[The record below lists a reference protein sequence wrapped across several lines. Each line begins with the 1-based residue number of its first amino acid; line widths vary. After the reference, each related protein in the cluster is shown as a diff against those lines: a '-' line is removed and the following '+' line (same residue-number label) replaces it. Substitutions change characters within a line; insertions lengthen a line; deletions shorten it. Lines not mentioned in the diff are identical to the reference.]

1 MDRPALRPRR
11 GRCVSLRLFAAPLA
25 PHAGQRVVLDPEES
39 HYLRRVR
46 RARDGALV
54 DLIDGHGAIWRAEV
68 RGGDARQSELELHHP
83 LLLPT
88 PPRRLT
94 LLLGLPDPA
103 AALTALTD
111 ATELGVDRIVL
122 VRCARSQAAAPS
134 PARIERTLRASQ
146 RQCGRPSPPTV
157 SGPLPLD
164 AALAALTASDARFF
178 AWEALRGQS
187 DPSTLPLGHPAL
199 LLVGPEGGLTDA
211 EADALRAAAFHPL
224 SLGPWT
230 LRTETAALVGLT
242 RLLFSGTAPPV

>member
-1 MDRPALRPRR
+1 
-11 GRCVSLRLFAAPLA
+11 VSLRLFAAPEA
-25 PHAGQRVVLDPEES
+25 PHPGQRLGLDPEES

-54 DLIDGHGAIWRAEV
+54 ELIDGHGAIWQAQV
-68 RGGDARQSELELHHP
+68 LGGDARHSELELRHP
-83 LLLPT
+83 LLLPE

-122 VRCARSQAAAPS
+122 VRCARSQAVAPS

-146 RQCGRPSPPTV
+146 RQCGRPLPPAVT
-157 SGPLPLD
+157 GPLDLHTALRALD
-164 AALAALTASDARFF
+164 ALDARFF
-178 AWEALRGQS
+178 AWEALRGHQ
-187 DPSTLPLGHPAL
+187 DPSTLPPGHPAL

-211 EADALRAAAFHPL
+211 EADTLRAAAFHPL
-224 SLGPWT
+224 GLGPWT

-242 RLLFSGTAPPV
+242 RLLFSDSR